1 MPPAAIQGKMG
12 VDKAF
17 DLAGRRRRPPLLVV
31 HGGDRK
37 EQAGG
42 EGRVRLGGN
51 SDIFKLLPESVG
63 YDTLNLSSGLKS
75 NRQLL
80 KRGAADLSAYQCV
93 LNLVTDPD
101 QHPRTLQT
109 LQLLLRH
116 YSGPVINPPDAV
128 LKSTRDKVARQ
139 LDGITGLVV
148 PATLRLRNPRAR
160 AVVAAVERQGLRF
173 PLIVRMAG
181 THGGRIIG
189 RVNGPVELEQTCAGR
204 GDYILTEFVD
214 FVSPDGLYR
223 KYRVFVFGKQLV
235 LRHMLAGDGWNIH
248 ARQRLEFMAL
258 HQPLIDEEEALFA
271 AESDRMFPSSVRK
284 ALPSIGDK
292 LPLDF
297 FGVDFGIDSA
307 GQAVLFEA
315 NATMNFFP
323 FLPDPRFDYVRQC
336 IEPSRRA
343 LLSLLGLDHLL
354 HAAL

>member
-1 MPPAAIQGKMG
+1 MG
-12 VDKAF
+12 ANKDF
-17 DLAGRRRRPPLLVV
+17 DLAGTRRRPSLLVV

-37 EQAGG
+37 EQAGVG
-42 EGRVRLGGN
+42 GRVRLGGN
-51 SDIFKLLPESVG
+51 SDILKLLPEWVG
-63 YDTLNLSSGLKS
+63 YDTLNISSGLRS
-75 NRQLL
+75 SRQLL

-101 QHPRTLQT
+101 QHPRTLQA
-109 LQLLLRH
+109 LQLLLRQ
-116 YSGPVINPPDAV
+116 YSGRVLNPPDAV
-128 LKSTRDKVARQ
+128 LKSTRDQIARQ
-139 LDGITGLVV
+139 LHGIAGLVV
-148 PATLRLRNPRAR
+148 PAVLRLRNPRAG
-160 AVVAAVERQGLRF
+160 AAVAAVERQGLRF

-189 RVNGPVELEQTCAGR
+189 RASRPEELERACTGR
-204 GDYILTEFVD
+204 GDYFLTEFVD

-223 KYRVFVFGKQLV
+223 KYRVFIFGKQLV
-235 LRHMLAGDGWNIH
+235 LRHMLAGDSWNIH

-258 HQPLIDEEEALFA
+258 HDRMIDEEKAWFA
-271 AESDRMFPSSVRK
+271 APGRTFPAAVRDALSSI
-284 ALPSIGDK
+284 SEK

-297 FGVDFGIDSA
+297 FGVDFGIDGA

-343 LLSLLGLDHLL
+343 LLGLLGLDYSVSPGL
-354 HAAL
+354 